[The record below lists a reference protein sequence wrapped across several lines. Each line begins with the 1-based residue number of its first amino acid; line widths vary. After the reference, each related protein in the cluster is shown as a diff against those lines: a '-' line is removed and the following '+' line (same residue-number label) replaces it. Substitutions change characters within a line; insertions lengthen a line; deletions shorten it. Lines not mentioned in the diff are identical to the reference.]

1 MFSIAFIGWRIKL
14 KYDNIFELLEAV
26 RQHRLGPK
34 ECFLPINSVKDR
46 DVGFTTADGDGP
58 ATTWVMLTK
67 VAKENALERGT
78 PEARRIRDLLGNHM
92 GRIQLL
98 TELRAG
104 TLDYGIPNTQP
115 VIVVEESEEEAFLM
129 GIVD

>member
-1 MFSIAFIGWRIKL
+1 LRH
-14 KYDNIFELLEAV
+14 DNIFELLEAV
-26 RQHRLGPK
+26 RQHKLETR

-58 ATTWVMLTK
+58 AVTWTMPTK
-67 VAKENALERGT
+67 LAKESAIERGT
-78 PEARRIRDLLGNHM
+78 PEARRIKDLLGNHM